1 MDNIWLIAGVAGA
14 VGVAVGAAGF
24 WAFFSP
30 TKDGAIK
37 SKREL
42 AALNKKLED
51 QQLQINEHFVTT
63 ADLVNKLTITYKEVY
78 DHLSTG
84 AQSLCDTEAATQ
96 VLEARE
102 NVSKLI
108 ASDKARDI
116 NPEPTGPAKD
126 YAPKNPDEAGMLSE
140 EFGLNNGEKPGISG

>member
-1 MDNIWLIAGVAGA
+1 MDNIWLVVGIAGV
-14 VGVAVGAAGF
+14 VGVAIGAVGF

-37 SKREL
+37 SKREF

-63 ADLVNKLTITYKEVY
+63 ADLVNKLTLTYKEVY
-78 DHLSTG
+78 DHLSSG
-84 AQSLCDTEAATQ
+84 AQSLCDEDAATQ

-108 ASDKARDI
+108 AADDARDI

-126 YAPKNPDEAGMLSE
+126 YAPKQPDQTGMLSE
-140 EFGLNNGEKPGISG
+140 DFGLNSDDSVK